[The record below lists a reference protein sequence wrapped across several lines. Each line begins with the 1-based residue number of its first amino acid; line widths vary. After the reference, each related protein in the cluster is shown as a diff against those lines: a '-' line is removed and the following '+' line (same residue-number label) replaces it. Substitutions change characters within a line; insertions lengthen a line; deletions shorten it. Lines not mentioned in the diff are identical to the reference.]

1 MVDSFVLKSGFV
13 LILRHLSLELFR
25 GFEAL
30 ELPLGRRLTLL
41 MGENGAGKT
50 SVLDAMAVALG
61 EIQSHL
67 PQVKGRGFRK
77 TGDIHQSAGKLAPYT
92 RVGLTASDG
101 LQWDRMRW
109 RDKSRTTVKQ
119 VPFYAVGTRA
129 LRKHLDQTVLDPFN
143 EGQPFVMPVFAYYG
157 VGRALLDVPLSRKGF
172 DVDEQP
178 FAALSGALEADS
190 RFRTAFAW
198 FYAKENEELRLK
210 NESKDFELRLPALEC
225 VRRAFQ
231 AMFPD
236 LRDPHVTL
244 NPLRFMVSQGQEPLD
259 ITQLS
264 DGYQTLMG
272 LVMDLSA
279 RMAMANPHLADPL
292 AAEAIVMIDEVDLH
306 LHPAWQQ
313 RVVGDLLRTF
323 PNAQFVL
330 STHSPFV
337 VESINNLLKRHAIR
351 NLPLAD
357 PPIEALLPLDP
368 ADVAAYV
375 MSEGQAQSLMD
386 AELGLLDDR
395 LLAHFNRISAVYE
408 QMRDLEWASNPS

>member
-1 MVDSFVLKSGFV
+1 M
-13 LILRHLSLELFR
+13 ILRHLSLEFFR
-25 GFEAL
+25 GFQSL

-61 EIQSHL
+61 SIQSYF
-67 PQVKGRGFRK
+67 PDVKGRSFRK
-77 TGDIHQSAGKLAPYT
+77 RGDIHLRNGKRSPHT
-92 RVGLTASDG
+92 RVGLTSVDG
-101 LQWDRMRW
+101 VQWDRTLW
-109 RDKSRTTVKQ
+109 RDRSNATAKQLASR
-119 VPFYAVGTRA
+119 VGVTA
-129 LRKHLDQTVLDPFN
+129 LRKHLEATVLDPFN
-143 EGQPFVMPVFAYYG
+143 DGHSFEMPVFAYYG

-172 DVDEQP
+172 EVDEQP
-178 FAALSGALEADS
+178 FAALSGSLEADS

-198 FYAKENEELRLK
+198 FYTKENEELRCK
-210 NESKDFELRLPALEC
+210 NESKDFEVRLPALEC
-225 VRRAFQ
+225 VRRALH

-236 LRDPHVTL
+236 LRDPHVTV
-244 NPLRFMVSQGQEPLD
+244 NPLRFMVTQGQESFD

-264 DGYQTLMG
+264 DGYKTLMG

-279 RMAMANPHLADPL
+279 RMAMANPHMSDPL
-292 AAEAIVMIDEVDLH
+292 SAEAIVMIDEVDLH

-313 RVVGDLLRTF
+313 RVVGDLLRAF

-337 VESINNLLKRHAIR
+337 VESINNHLKRHAIR
-351 NLPLAD
+351 DLPLAD
-357 PPIEALLPLDP
+357 QAIEALLPLDP
-368 ADVAAYV
+368 ADVCAYV
-375 MSEGQAQSLMD
+375 ISEGQAQSLMD

-408 QMRDLEWASNPS
+408 QMRDLEWALNPS

>member
-1 MVDSFVLKSGFV
+1 M
-13 LILRHLSLELFR
+13 
-25 GFEAL
+25 
-30 ELPLGRRLTLL
+30 
-41 MGENGAGKT
+41 
-50 SVLDAMAVALG
+50 
-61 EIQSHL
+61 
-67 PQVKGRGFRK
+67 
-77 TGDIHQSAGKLAPYT
+77 
-92 RVGLTASDG
+92 
-101 LQWDRMRW
+101 
-109 RDKSRTTVKQ
+109 
-119 VPFYAVGTRA
+119 
-129 LRKHLDQTVLDPFN
+129 
-143 EGQPFVMPVFAYYG
+143 
-157 VGRALLDVPLSRKGF
+157 
-172 DVDEQP
+172 
-178 FAALSGALEADS
+178 EADS
-190 RFRTAFAW
+190 RLRTAFAW

>member
-1 MVDSFVLKSGFV
+1 MVDSFALKSGSV

-61 EIQSHL
+61 SIQSYL
-67 PQVKGRGFRK
+67 PDVNGRSFRK
-77 TGDIHQSAGKLAPYT
+77 RGDIHQQNGKRSPYT
-92 RVGLTASDG
+92 RVGLTSVDG
-101 LQWDRMRW
+101 VQWDRTLW
-109 RDKSRTTVKQ
+109 RDRSSATTKQ
-119 VPFYAVGTRA
+119 LAARVGLTA
-129 LRKHLDQTVLDPFN
+129 LRKHLEASVLDPFN

-172 DVDEQP
+172 EVDEQP

-244 NPLRFMVSQGQEPLD
+244 NPLRFMVRQGQEPLD

-337 VESINNLLKRHAIR
+337 VESINNHLKRHAIR

-357 PPIEALLPLDP
+357 SAIEALLPLDP
-368 ADVAAYV
+368 ADVGAYV
-375 MSEGQAQSLMD
+375 MSEWQAQSLMD